1 MWGESENKL
10 AIRNVRVFD
19 GRGIGE
25 PTTVVIDG
33 DRIGTDPEGAQ
44 ILDAQGAILI
54 PGLIDAHVHLDSP
67 EALDHYAAHG
77 VTTALDM
84 GSVDTALI
92 AALRARTAT
101 TTVRSA
107 GAPIIGSAGVHA
119 QVPGI
124 AEVGIISGPEH
135 AETMVAQRV
144 SAGSDYIKV
153 ILEAPGEGGPDADT
167 AKAVVTAAHAHN
179 LRVIAHASTPGAYAM
194 AIDAGADI
202 LTHVPIGLP
211 IPAADI
217 ERLATGAH
225 QVVPTLTMMEGV
237 AEIYGVSAHFAATLA
252 TVAALHAA
260 GIPIMAGT
268 DANDMPGIPF
278 HPAHG
283 ASLHHELELLVH
295 AGLTPAD
302 ALNAATA
309 VPARHFGLT
318 DRGTITP
325 GLRAD
330 LVLLDADPLADITAT
345 RAIRKIWCGGTEHA
359 PAQPITD

>member
-10 AIRNVRVFD
+10 AIRDVRVFD

-54 PGLIDAHVHLDSP
+54 PGLIDAHVHLDNP

-101 TTVRSA
+101 TVRSA

-124 AEVGIISGPEH
+124 AEIGIIAGPDH

-144 SAGSDYIKV
+144 STGSDYIKM

-167 AKAVVTAAHAHN
+167 AKAVVTAAHAHH
-179 LRVIAHASTPGAYAM
+179 LRVIAHTSTPGAYAM
-194 AIDAGADI
+194 AIDAGVDI
-202 LTHVPIGLP
+202 LTHVPIGWP

-217 ERLATGAH
+217 ERLATGGH
-225 QVVPTLTMMEGV
+225 RIVPTLTMMEGV

-260 GIPIMAGT
+260 GVPIIAGT
-268 DANDMPGIPF
+268 DANDMVGIPF
-278 HPAHG
+278 HPPHG
-283 ASLHHELELLVH
+283 AGLHHELELLVQ
-295 AGLTPAD
+295 AGLTPAE

-309 VPARHFGLT
+309 VPAHHFGLT

-345 RAIRKIWCGGTEHA
+345 RAIRKVWCGGVDAEV
-359 PAQPITD
+359 Q